1 MEATPPQRLSIESI
15 CRSLPTRWK
24 GAVARHEGTRV
35 QIVID
40 PNLVSNHKFIIDK
53 HAFLLLLLL
62 LLLYALSCIS
72 CLVALP
78 RIALLFVCRGRRS
91 VGWAK
96 EREFQRALPFRYAH
110 EWHWG
115 ISSDFVVGTG
125 QNALPRDIDET
136 EWIVTFV
143 QDFIFCFIVSHIF
156 ILQQLCPCIKQQQ
169 QINKRKHKLLVYARI
184 FDLSTSLRV

>member
-62 LLLYALSCIS
+62 LLL
-72 CLVALP
+72 
-78 RIALLFVCRGRRS
+78 
-91 VGWAK
+91 
-96 EREFQRALPFRYAH
+96 
-110 EWHWG
+110 
-115 ISSDFVVGTG
+115 
-125 QNALPRDIDET
+125 
-136 EWIVTFV
+136 
-143 QDFIFCFIVSHIF
+143 
-156 ILQQLCPCIKQQQ
+156 
-169 QINKRKHKLLVYARI
+169 
-184 FDLSTSLRV
+184 